1 MGWPWHL
8 VSGEYPPDLGGVA
21 DYTAA
26 VAGALADTGAE
37 VHVWAP
43 GDADEL
49 DAGPGG
55 VAVHR
60 VAGRFGP
67 AGLARLDRMLDRF
80 PGPRRLLVQ
89 YVPHGFGWKGMN
101 IGFAAWVAARRHRSR
116 DDVRVMF
123 HEVAFPWV
131 RRPLRYNLLAAVNRA
146 MAAVLIRSC
155 TTAYVSIP
163 SWAGILRRLGGRPV
177 PVLWT
182 PIPATIPTD
191 PPAERVAEAR
201 ARLTGGDPAVKVVGH
216 FGTYAAPITSTL
228 APALAAILYRRPDAR
243 AVLLGS
249 GGERW
254 RDELVADGPHWSAR
268 VVALG
273 PLPAP
278 AVAEYLLTC
287 DLMIQPYPDGAS
299 TRRTTLMAS
308 LANGVPVLTTLG
320 PLSESVWA
328 DGSVATAPAER
339 LAEAAVGLLDRPAVL
354 QELGRAGRRLYDERF
369 AIGRTIDV
377 LLQEAPRSAVGSPGV
392 LP

>member
-1 MGWPWHL
+1 MVWHL
-8 VSGEYPPDLGGVA
+8 VTGEYPPELGGVA
-21 DYTAA
+21 DYTA
-26 VAGALADTGAE
+26 VLGRALAAAGCE
-37 VHVWAP
+37 VHVWCP
-43 GDADEL
+43 GEATGTTAE
-49 DAGPGG
+49 PGG
-55 VAVHR
+55 VEVHR

-67 AGLARLDRMLDRF
+67 AGLTRLDRMLDRF
-80 PGPRRLLVQ
+80 LGPRRLLVQ

-101 IGFAAWVAARRHRSR
+101 VGFAAWVAARRHRSR

-131 RRPLRYNLLAAVNRA
+131 RRPLRHNLLAAVNRA

-163 SWAGILRRLGGRPV
+163 SWAGVLRRLGGRRV

-182 PIPATIPTD
+182 PVPATVPTD
-191 PPAERVAEAR
+191 PPAERVTEAR
-201 ARLTGGDPAVKVVGH
+201 ARLTGGHPAVKVVGH

-228 APALAAILYRRPDAR
+228 APALAAILNRRPDAR
-243 AVLLGS
+243 VVLLGS

-254 RDELVADGPHWSAR
+254 RDELVADGPHWSPR

-320 PLSESVWA
+320 PLSEPVWA

-339 LAEAAVGLLDRPAVL
+339 LAEVAVELLDRPAVL
-354 QELGRAGRRLYDERF
+354 LELGRAGRRLYDGRF
-369 AIGRTIDV
+369 AIGRTIDI
-377 LLQEAPRSAVGSPGV
+377 LLQEAPGSAVGSPEV